1 MLSNRIPRGL
11 GAEMLHLQ
19 LARAPNEAVLEDI
32 RGQEVARKV
41 AQVRTKE
48 EEVEVEVE
56 VGGED
61 GIFYSFTNTD
71 NAFIQ
76 ISI

>member
-1 MLSNRIPRGL
+1 MLQ
-11 GAEMLHLQ
+11 LQ

-56 VGGED
+56 VGGKD
-61 GIFYSFTNTD
+61 GIFHSFTNTD

>member
-1 MLSNRIPRGL
+1 MLQ
-11 GAEMLHLQ
+11 LQ

-48 EEVEVEVE
+48 EEVELEAE
-56 VGGED
+56 VGEED

-71 NAFIQ
+71 NVFIQ

>member
-1 MLSNRIPRGL
+1 MLQ
-11 GAEMLHLQ
+11 LQ

-56 VGGED
+56 VGGKD